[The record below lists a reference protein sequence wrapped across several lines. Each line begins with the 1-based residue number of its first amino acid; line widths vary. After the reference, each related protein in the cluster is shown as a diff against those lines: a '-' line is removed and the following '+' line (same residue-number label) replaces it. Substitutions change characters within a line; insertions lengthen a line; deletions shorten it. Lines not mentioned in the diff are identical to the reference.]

1 MMEEVIGEGNT
12 STVVT
17 CLHPSFEL
25 PSPHETT
32 PWIRQSPDDFVTWPK
47 GDLLLRD
54 TPFLAND
61 FQRGLYQASDSGAKG
76 DEGVFRRVESR
87 RHRLTAA
94 RARTVDLK
102 SLTTCSPA
110 KTAQLWCACKG
121 WNA

>member
-1 MMEEVIGEGNT
+1 MEQNPSGNGLGTDNT

-17 CLHPSFEL
+17 CLHPFFEL

-76 DEGVFRRVESR
+76 DEGVFGE
-87 RHRLTAA
+87 
-94 RARTVDLK
+94 
-102 SLTTCSPA
+102 
-110 KTAQLWCACKG
+110 
-121 WNA
+121 WNQATSSDCC